1 MSYSQKPPKNKLS
14 MVKQKRIQTLK
25 IYCVTNMIEELQ
37 GCGFLLAKGYWVKVT
52 PIFIIVF
59 EGRNKC
65 YCYYYCIW
73 FAWNI
78 DVKGFANYLLFKMLR
93 YKCDLSLK
101 KILFELI
108 SIYYL
113 MHKTELSSREEQ
125 EPIGNFENWIKNG

>member
-52 PIFIIVF
+52 PIFITVF
-59 EGRNKC
+59 EGRNEC

-78 DVKGFANYLLFKMLR
+78 DVKSFANYLLFKMLI
-93 YKCDLSLK
+93 CHWK
-101 KILFELI
+101 KYCSNWSVSII
-108 SIYYL
+108 SCINQSWVLGKNRNLLETLRTESKMVNYL
-113 MHKTELSSREEQ
+113 
-125 EPIGNFENWIKNG
+125 